1 MREGPQGTVVTVKSK
16 QEAHDLLMEAFPDA
30 QKVRGIGSQDAA
42 GIRKNIRW
50 NNLRKE
56 MVLSVIG
63 KITLLILILV
73 VYMVMMTIKAQGMVL
88 CLI

>member
-1 MREGPQGTVVTVKSK
+1 MPPVLE
-16 QEAHDLLMEAFPDA
+16 
-30 QKVRGIGSQDAA
+30 
-42 GIRKNIRW
+42 KNIRW

-73 VYMVMMTIKAQGMVL
+73 VYMVMMTLKAQGHHDHKGTGHGSLSHINIKRSDGTMVR
-88 CLI
+88 IDIDG

>member
-1 MREGPQGTVVTVKSK
+1 MPPVLE
-16 QEAHDLLMEAFPDA
+16 
-30 QKVRGIGSQDAA
+30 
-42 GIRKNIRW
+42 KNIRW

-73 VYMVMMTIKAQGMVL
+73 VYMVMMTLKAQGMVL

>member
-1 MREGPQGTVVTVKSK
+1 MLKKYEGS
-16 QEAHDLLMEAFPDA
+16 
-30 QKVRGIGSQDAA
+30 VR
-42 GIRKNIRW
+42 RMLPVLEENIRW

-73 VYMVMMTIKAQGMVL
+73 VYMVMMILKAQGMVL

>member
-1 MREGPQGTVVTVKSK
+1 MQPVLE
-16 QEAHDLLMEAFPDA
+16 E
-30 QKVRGIGSQDAA
+30 
-42 GIRKNIRW
+42 NIRW

-73 VYMVMMTIKAQGMVL
+73 VYMDHDDPKGTGHGSLPHINIKRSDGTMVR
-88 CLI
+88 IDIDG